1 MKKFFALLMAALLA
15 IVPLAVF
22 AEDTEMLKPFE
33 GLVTEVVEG
42 GFLMEDANFGQ
53 LLVNVDDNT
62 VLDGILSIQPIE
74 PGMYVLVDHN
84 GMMTRSIPAQVYAQ
98 RVGCYTLNGVADQIT
113 EEGVLLTGDPIF
125 GDVFVQMSPTK
136 AVVFPGAPMLVY
148 YDGVMTMSLPGK
160 VNARYVVVPEVTG
173 IISENDGAGFT
184 LTDEEGNTYRILTSD
199 QVLTGELAPAEEN
212 VVAEEVVVEHLN
224 VPINLEEADGA
235 EAEEEGAGEAAETG
249 ADAVVT
255 EAEDAAEAGDTAV
268 TEAGDAAEA
277 GEAVVTEAGD
287 AAEAAATESEEA
299 TEAGEAGDAEA
310 SEAAEAETA
319 ADAESAEPA
328 VAANTTDESKPVI
341 RWNDGDT
348 VTVYHQGPME
358 AEAGAELVALGLL
371 IHR

>member
-42 GFLMEDANFGQ
+42 GFLMEDATFGQ

-125 GDVFVQMSPTK
+125 GDVFVQMSPTM

-160 VNARYVVVPEVTG
+160 VNARHVVVPGVTG
-173 IISENDGAGFT
+173 VISETDGAGFT
-184 LTDEEGNTYRILTSD
+184 LTDEDGNSWRILTSD
-199 QVLTGELAPAEEN
+199 QVIAGELVSETVSETAGEEAADQLLIPAEGDEAAGEEIATEEA
-212 VVAEEVVVEHLN
+212 VADETAAEE
-224 VPINLEEADGA
+224 A
-235 EAEEEGAGEAAETG
+235 AGE
-249 ADAVVT
+249 D
-255 EAEDAAEAGDTAV
+255 EA
-268 TEAGDAAEA
+268 A
-277 GEAVVTEAGD
+277 GEE
-287 AAEAAATESEEA
+287 AATEA
-299 TEAGEAGDAEA
+299 TVTD
-310 SEAAEAETA
+310 ETA
-319 ADAESAEPA
+319 ADEAAGEDEATGEETVTEETVADETAAEEAD
-328 VAANTTDESKPVI
+328 TTGSSPVI

-348 VTVYHQGPME
+348 VTVYHQGPID
-358 AEAGAELVALGLL
+358 AEAGTELVALGLL

>member
-42 GFLMEDANFGQ
+42 GFLMEDATFGQ

-62 VLDGILSIQPIE
+62 VLDGILSIRPIE

-125 GDVFVQMSPTK
+125 GDVFVQMSPTM

-160 VNARYVVVPEVTG
+160 VNARHVVVPGVTG
-173 IISENDGAGFT
+173 VISETDGAGFT
-184 LTDEEGNTYRILTSD
+184 LTDEDGNTWRILTSD
-199 QVLTGELAPAEEN
+199 QVIAGELVSETVSATAGEEAADQLLIPAEGEEAAGEEIATEEAVADETAAEESVGEDEAVGEGEAVGEDEAAGEGETAGEGEAAGADESAGEGEATGEETVTDETIADETTA
-212 VVAEEVVVEHLN
+212 
-224 VPINLEEADGA
+224 EEADT
-235 EAEEEGAGEAAETG
+235 TG
-249 ADAVVT
+249 
-255 EAEDAAEAGDTAV
+255 
-268 TEAGDAAEA
+268 
-277 GEAVVTEAGD
+277 
-287 AAEAAATESEEA
+287 S
-299 TEAGEAGDAEA
+299 
-310 SEAAEAETA
+310 S
-319 ADAESAEPA
+319 
-328 VAANTTDESKPVI
+328 PVI

-348 VTVYHQGPME
+348 VTVYHQGPID
-358 AEAGAELVALGLL
+358 AEAGTELVALGLL